1 MPGGSCGIWGRSL
14 CINASTLEG
23 AMYDYIAKAHERG
36 WIVIVADPFGD
47 DASPHRHMLE
57 LSKQLL
63 SEGQGPI
70 MIVAHSY
77 GAAMTLGML
86 KGNSQ
91 LQVNSN
97 PSPHQPMAHCYASP
111 YTYLHY

>member
-1 MPGGSCGIWGRSL
+1 
-14 CINASTLEG
+14 
-23 AMYDYIAKAHERG
+23 MYDYIAKAHERG

-97 PSPHQPMAHCYASP
+97 PSPHQPINPWLIATP
-111 YTYLHY
+111 RRIRTWHY